1 MTLKNEDANFNVKD
15 IDTARIMN
23 KVESKINLIKSN
35 TGYGNILINIYDK
48 KVTNIKATISEDVK

>member
-1 MTLKNEDANFNVKD
+1 MTLKNTDPNFNVKD

-23 KVESKINLIKSN
+23 KLEAKINLIKSN